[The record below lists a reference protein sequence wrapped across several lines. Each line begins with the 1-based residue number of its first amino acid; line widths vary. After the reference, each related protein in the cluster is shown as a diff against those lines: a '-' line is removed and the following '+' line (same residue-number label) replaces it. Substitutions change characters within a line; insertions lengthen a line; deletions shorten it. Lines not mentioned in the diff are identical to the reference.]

1 MSPAAGVLTG
11 INRALVEPLLW
22 RLPIP
27 TQRRLL
33 ELGTRG
39 LPVPRGT
46 EVHRVRLGDRP
57 ADRVGAPGID
67 ESRAVLHLHGG
78 AWVTM
83 SSRTHRAF
91 AAHLS
96 AASGHPVF
104 VLDQRLAPEHPHPAD
119 LEDAL
124 AAFDALSGPAGE
136 GVPTA
141 LCGDSAGG
149 ALALQTALA
158 LRDRT
163 VAHPA
168 TAQPTAVALVSPCAD
183 FTQRLARAYDGPDPL
198 LNPAW
203 LRAGR
208 DAYLG
213 TRDPREL
220 SPLLRD
226 LSGLPPML
234 VQWVT
239 HERLAPE
246 SAALVLAVRAAGG
259 VADGDTLPGLFHD
272 VQLYAGIVPEATAAV
287 RRLGQFLRA

>member
-1 MSPAAGVLTG
+1 MSLAAAVLAGT
-11 INRALVEPLLW
+11 NRVLLEPFLW
-22 RLPIP
+22 RLPLA

-46 EVHRVRLGDRP
+46 QVHRLQLGERP
-57 ADRVGAPGID
+57 ADRVSAPGVD

-78 AWVTM
+78 AWITM

-96 AASGHPVF
+96 AAAGHPVF

-119 LEDAL
+119 VEDAV
-124 AAFDALSGPAGE
+124 AAFDALSGHA
-136 GVPTA
+136 VSTA

-149 ALALQTALA
+149 TLALLVALH
-158 LRDRT
+158 LRDRAA
-163 VAHPA
+163 VQPA
-168 TAQPTAVALVSPCAD
+168 SIALVSPCAD
-183 FTQRLARAYDGPDPL
+183 FTQRLARAYEGPDPL

-213 TRDPREL
+213 TRDPRGL
-220 SPLLRD
+220 SPLHQD
-226 LSGLPPML
+226 LSGLSPLL

-246 SAALVLAVRAAGG
+246 AAALVTAVRDAGG
-259 VADGDTLPGLFHD
+259 IALADPMPGLFHD

-287 RRLGQFLRA
+287 RRLGEFLSA

>member
-1 MSPAAGVLTG
+1 MSLAAAVLTG
-11 INRALVEPLLW
+11 ANRALVAPVLW
-22 RLPIP
+22 RLAVP

-33 ELGTRG
+33 ALATRG

-46 EVHRVRLGDRP
+46 EVHRTTLGDRP
-57 ADRVGAPGID
+57 ADRVSAPGVD

-78 AWVTM
+78 AWITM
-83 SSRTHRAF
+83 SARTHRAF

-119 LEDAL
+119 VEDAV
-124 AAFDALSGPAGE
+124 AAFDALAGSSGRGT
-136 GVPTA
+136 PTA

-149 ALALQTALA
+149 ALALQLALA
-158 LRDRT
+158 LRDRGT
-163 VAHPA
+163 
-168 TAQPTAVALVSPCAD
+168 TQPVAVALVSPCAD
-183 FTQRLARAYDGPDPL
+183 FTQGLARAYDGPDPL
-198 LNPAW
+198 LNLAW

-213 TRDPREL
+213 TRDPRVL
-220 SPLLRD
+220 SPLHGD

-246 SAALVLAVRAAGG
+246 SAALVDAVRSAGG
-259 VADGDTLPGLFHD
+259 IALGDPLPGLFHD
-272 VQLYAGIVPEATAAV
+272 VQLYAGVVPEATAAV
-287 RRLGQFLRA
+287 RRLGQFLRT